1 MSLLTPQTF
10 ELLAGVIFLFVAVIG
25 GGITA
30 KEVTIPSVP
39 MWGRCAA
46 AVVGLAFIGL
56 SIFFP
61 EFHPGITSS
70 PTQAC
75 RNSKNLPNVASV
87 VRSEADARS
96 FLTSAGFFNVVT
108 EPSFVAGAPVGV
120 VVGQLPPPGT
130 VLCPR
135 DQITLKI
142 SS

>member
-1 MSLLTPQTF
+1 MSLLTTQTF

-56 SIFFP
+56 GVFFP
-61 EFHPGITSS
+61 EFHPGIASN

-75 RNSKNLPNVASV
+75 RNSKNLPNIVSV
-87 VRSEADARS
+87 VRSEADARN

-108 EPSFVAGAPVGV
+108 EPAFVAGAPTGV
-120 VVGQLPPPGT
+120 VVGQSPTPGT

>member
-1 MSLLTPQTF
+1 MSIPTPQVL
-10 ELLAGVIFLFVAVIG
+10 ELIAGLIFLFVAVIG

-39 MWGRCAA
+39 IWGRCAA
-46 AVVGLAFIGL
+46 AVVGLALIGVGVFLPTL
-56 SIFFP
+56 STTP
-61 EFHPGITSS
+61 ASAS
-70 PTQAC
+70 C

-87 VRSEADARS
+87 VRSEADARN

-108 EPSFVAGAPVGV
+108 EPAFVAGAPAGV
-120 VVGQLPPPGT
+120 VVGQSPTPGT